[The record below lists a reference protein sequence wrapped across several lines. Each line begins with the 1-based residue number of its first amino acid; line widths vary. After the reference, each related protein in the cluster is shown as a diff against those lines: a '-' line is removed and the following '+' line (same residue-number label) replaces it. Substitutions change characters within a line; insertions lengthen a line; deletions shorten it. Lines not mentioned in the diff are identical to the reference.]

1 MGIEELRLIRGGAI
15 WAARNARP
23 EPVESSLSAA
33 IDNPDVFVTVGEID
47 GTVVGYSVTHLES
60 LHDESKL
67 AVVDDIYVHPK
78 GRAVSIG
85 ESMVDL
91 IIGWASSQGCLG
103 IDSIA
108 LPGDRDTK
116 NFFETFGFKA
126 RAIIVHRPLS
136 TKELSGAG
144 LDAEEP

>member
-1 MGIEELRLIRGGAI
+1 MGINELRLIRGGAI
-15 WAARNARP
+15 WAVRNARY

-33 IDNPDVFVTVGEID
+33 IDDPDVFVTVGEID
-47 GTVVGYSVTHLES
+47 GTVVGYSVTHIEL
-60 LHDESKL
+60 LHDGSRL
-67 AVVDDIYVHPK
+67 AVVDDIYVHPR
-78 GRAVSIG
+78 GRAVSVG

-103 IDSIA
+103 IDSMA

-126 RAIIVHRPLS
+126 RAIVVHRPLA
-136 TKELSGAG
+136 TTDLSGDG